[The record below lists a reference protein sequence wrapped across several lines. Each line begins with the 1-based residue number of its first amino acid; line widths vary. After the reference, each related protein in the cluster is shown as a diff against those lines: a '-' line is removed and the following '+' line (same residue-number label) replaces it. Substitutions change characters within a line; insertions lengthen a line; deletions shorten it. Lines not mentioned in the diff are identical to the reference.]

1 MSQDLTRELGWLR
14 IHTLTFT
21 MIVGHGCRICRMVRN
36 AWVPSP
42 PNWPL
47 QEFSSPVIDPNLPL
61 QINPDYMQCAIPV
74 LELGAA
80 AEDASEWGCGDSC
93 GHKDGCTVDGCD
105 DVAMPRVSSMQQRW
119 WRRGTDTS
127 VKFSVVSHV
136 CIKLIY
142 TYLFYFICP
151 WNKMIPLVNQK
162 HMSNIDT
169 IS

>member
-1 MSQDLTRELGWLR
+1 M
-14 IHTLTFT
+14 
-21 MIVGHGCRICRMVRN
+21 
-36 AWVPSP
+36 PSP

-105 DVAMPRVSSMQQRW
+105 DVVMPRVSSMQQRS

-151 WNKMIPLVNQK
+151 
-162 HMSNIDT
+162 
-169 IS
+169 